1 MAPPT
6 LRMVQMPVQPMAVQ
20 VNGPKYVAALRITNE
35 KGHAAQ

>member
-20 VNGPKYVAALRITNE
+20 VNDLKYGAALRITDE
-35 KGHAAQ
+35 KCHAAQ